1 MDYPV
6 LLVDDEP
13 QCLSAVSEYFAH
25 QGFQVTNAREL
36 EEAEALII
44 KFDYAL
50 VIADLSLTA
59 LSSDEGLR
67 LIDHIRERSPQTK
80 VILLS
85 GRISPEVRAE
95 ALKRGAQAVLG
106 KPQSLG
112 SLRALAEQLLEVS
125 DGLSANLA

>member
-1 MDYPV
+1 MDFAILV
-6 LLVDDEP
+6 VDDESS
-13 QCLSAVSEYFAH
+13 CLSALSEYFKG
-25 QGFQVTNAREL
+25 QGFQVTTAREL

-44 KFDYAL
+44 KFDYSL

-59 LSSDEGLR
+59 LNSDEGLR
-67 LIDHIRERSPQTK
+67 LIDHIRDRSPRSK

-106 KPQSLG
+106 KPQPLRSLG
-112 SLRALAEQLLEVS
+112 ALAEQLLEVS
-125 DGLSANLA
+125 DGLPA